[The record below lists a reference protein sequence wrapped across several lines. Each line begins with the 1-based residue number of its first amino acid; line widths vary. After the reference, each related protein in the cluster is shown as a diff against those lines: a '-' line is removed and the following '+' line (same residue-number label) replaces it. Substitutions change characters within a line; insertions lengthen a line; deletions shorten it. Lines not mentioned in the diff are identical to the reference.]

1 MGRTAKNLLVAVGM
15 IRKEIAMKRVSGLL
29 LSLGIALAP
38 GTLRAQDAW
47 PSRPITFLVPYG
59 PGGYTD
65 LVARLTAHYVESAV
79 GQPVV
84 VESRPG
90 AGGIVGTQAVVN
102 AVPEGYVFC
111 VCSIGAISVA
121 PFDPNQ
127 KVGYNPVADLAPV
140 GVVSSIAQV
149 VIVRKDLPVNSVA
162 ELVSYAKANPDKLNY
177 ASSGA
182 GGLTHYSVELF
193 KARTGT
199 TAVHLPFKSG
209 AQSTTAVLAGDVDF
223 AFANMT
229 DALPQVQSG
238 GVRGLAVTSLKRS
251 TYLPNLPTVNETVLP
266 GFQVETWNGIMAPSK
281 TPEPIVHRLSEI
293 LIRMA
298 DDPSVKEAMR
308 RAGADTVKTTPIEYR
323 AQIQREIAQWEP
335 LIAEIGQRN

>member
-1 MGRTAKNLLVAVGM
+1 M

-29 LSLGIALAP
+29 LSLGVALAP

-47 PSRPITFLVPYG
+47 PIRPITFLVPYG
-59 PGGYTD
+59 AGGYTD
-65 LVARLTAHYVESAV
+65 LVARLTAHYVEGAL

-84 VESRPG
+84 VENRPG

-102 AVPEGYVFC
+102 AAPDGYMFC

-127 KVGYNPVADLAPV
+127 KVGYDPVADLAPV

-149 VIVRKDLPVNSVA
+149 VIVRKSLPVNSMA
-162 ELVSYAKANPDKLNY
+162 ELVSYAIANPDKLNY
-177 ASSGA
+177 SSSGV

-199 TAVHLPFKSG
+199 TAVHLPYKGG
-209 AQSTTAVLAGDVDF
+209 APSTTAVLAGDVDF

-229 DALPQVQSG
+229 DGLPQVQSG

-251 TYLPNLPTVNETVLP
+251 TYLPDLPTVNETVLA

-281 TPEPIVHRLSEI
+281 TPEPIVRRMSEI

-308 RAGADTVKTTPIEYR
+308 RAGADTVKTTPAEYR
-323 AQIQREIAQWEP
+323 AQIQQEIAQWKP
-335 LIAEIGQRN
+335 LIAEIGEKK